1 LLPSRPSVQPTHRE
15 FTHVSF
21 RAPARAARPHYSK
34 ERRTAHL
41 ADAATKIEGGR
52 VGIVVPTLELG
63 SQLSGSVEDEGV
75 RGKELG
81 LAEGGVLDLGGGREE
96 GSVVVDAYSQ
106 RGAGT

>member
-1 LLPSRPSVQPTHRE
+1 
-15 FTHVSF
+15 
-21 RAPARAARPHYSK
+21 
-34 ERRTAHL
+34 
-41 ADAATKIEGGR
+41 
-52 VGIVVPTLELG
+52 VPTLELG